1 MRDFVTKI
9 LPFRDKC
16 LEERVDKQRRILLR
30 SDCQRIEVFDELI
43 GRRKPRILREETIGG
58 ESGGR
63 EGKERG
69 ERGKIDDFCRLM
81 VPAVHD

>member
-1 MRDFVTKI
+1 M
-9 LPFRDKC
+9 
-16 LEERVDKQRRILLR
+16 
-30 SDCQRIEVFDELI
+30 EVFDELI